1 MIDLQFILTI
11 LPVFSM
17 AVALVYYAMNL
28 RNANKTQLMAQ
39 ETRQAS
45 LFMQIYNQFTSE
57 RVMETSIEIMAQ
69 WEWSSFEEFQQKY
82 GAGTNP
88 SAYSKFMKII
98 NYFEGVGILLKRG
111 LIDEEF
117 VSDLMGAPLMMVWEK
132 TQPVIE
138 GIREF
143 YDDSEL
149 WDNYEYL
156 VKQVTKK

>member
-1 MIDLQFILTI
+1 
-11 LPVFSM
+11 M

-57 RVMETSIEIMAQ
+57 RVMETSIEIMSQ
-69 WEWSSFEEFQQKY
+69 WEWSSFEDFQQKY
-82 GAGTNP
+82 GASTNP
-88 SAYSKFMKII
+88 SDYSKFMKII

-111 LIDEEF
+111 LIDVEF

-132 TQPVIE
+132 TKPVIV
-138 GIREF
+138 GIRDF
-143 YDDSEL
+143 YDDLDL

-156 VKQVTKK
+156 VEQVNKK